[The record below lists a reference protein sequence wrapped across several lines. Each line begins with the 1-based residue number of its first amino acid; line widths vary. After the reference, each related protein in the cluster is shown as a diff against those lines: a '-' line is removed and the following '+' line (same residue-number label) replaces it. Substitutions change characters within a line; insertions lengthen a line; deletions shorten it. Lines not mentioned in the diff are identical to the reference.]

1 MLCLLEQYTPLKSHS
16 IVWWGMPFWITLYI
30 SGVSHVV
37 SVTWRIKPSPYPETG
52 WNICFD
58 KFNMWEQELGPWNNL
73 DLELFGGF
81 SQCGVCF
88 YLKNTHILEIRSTVF
103 VFSTKYW
110 TSALY
115 ISSNHFKS
123 DPEMRS
129 GEEGTRFSK
138 FENLVGNLLNCLS
151 TISFYSCTILP
162 NLCI

>member
-1 MLCLLEQYTPLKSHS
+1 MLGTSRKYFEKIPKKYLHLRRTEMLCLLEQYTPLKSHS
-16 IVWWGMPFWITLYI
+16 IVWSGMPFWITLYI

-88 YLKNTHILEIRSTVF
+88 YLKHTHTWNTLDCFCFLDQIL
-103 VFSTKYW
+103 
-110 TSALY
+110 
-115 ISSNHFKS
+115 
-123 DPEMRS
+123 
-129 GEEGTRFSK
+129 
-138 FENLVGNLLNCLS
+138 NLGIV
-151 TISFYSCTILP
+151 Y
-162 NLCI
+162 